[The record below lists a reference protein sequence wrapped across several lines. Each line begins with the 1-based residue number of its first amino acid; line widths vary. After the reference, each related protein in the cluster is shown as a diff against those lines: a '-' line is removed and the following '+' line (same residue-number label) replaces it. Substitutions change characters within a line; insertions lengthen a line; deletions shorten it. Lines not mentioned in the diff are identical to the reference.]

1 MREQPGKVLSSAL
14 LNFSTR
20 THLGTALLRTAGAT
34 EAYRPHVERDAAM
47 AALPDVYRTALEL
60 RERGA
65 AHADIASALDVDVS
79 AIGALLA
86 IGDEKLARL
95 LAPGV

>member
-1 MREQPGKVLSSAL
+1 
-14 LNFSTR
+14 
-20 THLGTALLRTAGAT
+20 
-34 EAYRPHVERDAAM
+34 M